1 MSGRNEKMKRLIAE
15 RDRIKVQIEALQ
27 NQLKG
32 LDIAIGLMNGDE
44 TSVSVAS
51 TSRPRARN
59 VKETVLTLVE
69 NAGEEGITVN
79 GVLDAAKN
87 NGTHLERGTVS
98 SLLSRMRRENVL
110 DMADGKYFVPRPKS
124 STLLSTAH

>member
-15 RDRIKVQIEALQ
+15 RDRLRAQIEALQ

-32 LDIAIGLMNGDE
+32 LELAIGLMNGE
-44 TSVSVAS
+44 EAAVATPTAVRS
-51 TSRPRARN
+51 RARN

-87 NGTHLERGTVS
+87 NGIHLERGTVS

-110 DMADGKYFVPRPKS
+110 DMSDGKYFVPGPKPPQ
-124 STLLSTAH
+124 LQSTAH